1 MEQELLIIVIQKR
14 EQYRPD
20 HESGAS
26 LEQFLSFILDKAIL
40 NLIEAR
46 NALKR
51 GKGFRT
57 VSMDQEMASDDGESQ
72 ALSET
77 ISDSHS
83 LGGQPRCPFSDVDF
97 RYDSERMFRRLN
109 QDQRD
114 IGSLIIKGYT
124 PSEISRLIKK
134 PRTTLHTELQR
145 MGRAIM
151 DDGLKDYFA
160 PITNAP
166 EKNSADPVEGE

>member
-1 MEQELLIIVIQKR
+1 MEQELLIIIIQKR
-14 EQYRPD
+14 NQYRPD

-26 LEQFLSFILDKAIL
+26 LEQFLSFVLDKAIL
-40 NLIEAR
+40 TMIEAR
-46 NALKR
+46 YALKR
-51 GKGFRT
+51 GRGFQT
-57 VSMDQEMASDDGESQ
+57 ISMDRDLEGEDGEILPQ
-72 ALSET
+72 SEM

-83 LGGQPRCPFSDVDF
+83 LGGHPRCPFSDIDF
-97 RYDSERMFRRLN
+97 RYDAERMFRRLN

-134 PRTTLHTELQR
+134 PRTTLHTELRR
-145 MGRAIM
+145 MGRAMM

-160 PITNAP
+160 PTANAP